1 MPLTWYLIF
10 ILHILPSLVYSL
22 YPNYSIALVP
32 CLHTFSNRDSFI
44 ILLVY
49 SICLLS
55 LNLSFSI
62 LYGVFLSNFWTLFS
76 FQTFYFLTYTV
87 RYNKEQG
94 KIQNKTKNKII
105 TLAGGG
111 QWGFFLYFL
120 LTFSGAILRPLLIF
134 SIFFFILFCQASSLF
149 HHGPNLC

>member
-1 MPLTWYLIF
+1 MPLTWYPIF
-10 ILHILPSLVYSL
+10 ILHILPSPVYSL
-22 YPNYSIALVP
+22 CPNHSIALVP
-32 CLHTFSNRDSFI
+32 CLCTFSNRDSFI

-49 SICLLS
+49 SICLLL

-62 LYGVFLSNFWTLFS
+62 LYGVFLSNLWTLFS

-94 KIQNKTKNKII
+94 KIQNKTKNKTT
-105 TLAGGG
+105 TLAGDR
-111 QWGFFLYFL
+111 QWGFLLYFL

-134 SIFFFILFCQASSLF
+134 SIFLFILYEFLECLF
-149 HHGPNLC
+149 NGT